1 MSSITSTSEVN
12 ELLED
17 YATTLKD
24 LGAMQKRFAKL
35 LGGRRRR
42 VTKDPDAEPGE
53 SRSAWQEWAKTCAG
67 RFEKDYA
74 AHLEEVGK
82 KADVMTFASKCRAK
96 THIEE
101 WNTHEAEWLEAHP
114 KPEAK
119 PAASKKKAAKG
130 GAKAAIVGS
139 EDEAAM
145 EAKPAKKA
153 GKKPAKKAE
162 EASSDE
168 EEKPA
173 KKAAAKKAAK
183 KAEEGS
189 GDEAPSKKPKKAE
202 EASSSADEGGSTA
215 SKKSKKKAPVAD
227 EALPEASPAPEAK
240 KRLTKAEKEA
250 TAAAAAA
257 ASEAAAKAN
266 PPTPCKYRG
275 KDYLKNDLNQVWQVG
290 EDGAVGAW
298 HGILSEDGKKMEKTD
313 GPI

>member
-1 MSSITSTSEVN
+1 MSSITSTTEVN
-12 ELLED
+12 ELLEGYD
-17 YATTLKD
+17 AALKD
-24 LGAMQKRFAKL
+24 LGTMRKQFAKL

-67 RFEKDYA
+67 RFAKDYA

-96 THIEE
+96 TRIEE
-101 WNTHEAEWLEAHP
+101 WNAHEAEWLEAHP

-119 PAASKKKAAKG
+119 PAAPKKKAGKG

-139 EDEAAM
+139 EDEAVM

-153 GKKPAKKAE
+153 AKKPSKKAEEASSADEGSVKKPAKKPAKKAE
-162 EASSDE
+162 E
-168 EEKPA
+168 
-173 KKAAAKKAAK
+173 
-183 KAEEGS
+183 G
-189 GDEAPSKKPKKAE
+189 
-202 EASSSADEGGSTA
+202 SSADEGVSTS

-250 TAAAAAA
+250 AAAAASA

-290 EDGAVGAW
+290 EGGAVGAW

-313 GPI
+313 GPV

>member
-1 MSSITSTSEVN
+1 MSSITSTTEVN
-12 ELLED
+12 ELLEGFD
-17 YATTLKD
+17 AALKD
-24 LGAMQKRFAKL
+24 LGTMRKQFAKM
-35 LGGRRRR
+35 LGSKKRRSGP
-42 VTKDPDAEPGE
+42 KDPDAEPGE

-67 RFEKDYA
+67 RFAKDYA

-96 THIEE
+96 TRIEE
-101 WNTHEAEWLEAHP
+101 WTAHEAEWLEAHP
-114 KPEAK
+114 KPEAT
-119 PAASKKKAAKG
+119 KKAPKKNAAKG

-139 EDEAAM
+139 EDEAVM

-153 GKKPAKKAE
+153 AKKPAKKAE
-162 EASSDE
+162 EASSADE
-168 EEKPA
+168 GSA
-173 KKAAAKKAAK
+173 KKPAKKAAK

-189 GDEAPSKKPKKAE
+189 GDEASSKKPTA
-202 EASSSADEGGSTA
+202 SADEGASTS

-250 TAAAAAA
+250 AAAAALA

-298 HGILSEDGKKMEKTD
+298 HGILSEDGKKMEKSD